1 MQPAIAQRIQ
11 KQRPRQPVLEAA
23 RGVCGL
29 VLEVQ
34 VNALR
39 SKGGQAQ
46 WDQVGIGTAL
56 VVGFDAGDG
65 FVEPGGVESHGEIF
79 SQVKPGI
86 YERGTR
92 FSKSCCAFH

>member
-23 RGVCGL
+23 RGVGGF

-34 VNALR
+34 VNAMR
-39 SKGGQAQ
+39 GKDGQAQ
-46 WDQVGIGTAL
+46 RDQVGVGTAL

-65 FVEPGGVESHGEIF
+65 CVEPGGGEG
-79 SQVKPGI
+79 Q
-86 YERGTR
+86 
-92 FSKSCCAFH
+92 

>member
-39 SKGGQAQ
+39 GKGGQAK
-46 WDQVGIGTAL
+46 WDQMCVGASL
-56 VVGFDAGDG
+56 VIRFDAGDG
-65 FVEPGGVESHGEIF
+65 FVEPGGG
-79 SQVKPGI
+79 
-86 YERGTR
+86 
-92 FSKSCCAFH
+92 

>member
-23 RGVCGL
+23 RGVGGF

-34 VNALR
+34 VNAM
-39 SKGGQAQ
+39 GGEGWQAQ
-46 WDQVGIGTAL
+46 RDQVGIGAAL

-65 FVEPGGVESHGEIF
+65 FVEPGGGERHCGL
-79 SQVKPGI
+79 SEGR
-86 YERGTR
+86 YEFNRE
-92 FSKSCCAFH
+92 